1 MPLVS
6 EGVYIDDGAS
16 KSFEFESAY
25 YLNFQIQS
33 ALASLHHLTNYAD
46 SFEWENRCQY
56 YHFYS
61 DHLLYSW
68 GQITSRFISVKKAK
82 ALYCER
88 KECNRNNYRFTERDY
103 PLLSSKRARNVI
115 EHIDEYNADIIKEK
129 HGVGGFNLIDA
140 NTEESLKKLLREMR
154 ELHPYT
160 LDLLTNE
167 LYIRYKK
174 EDLTINLEELKKEL
188 LSLLSR
194 VRSFLE
200 FVSMI

>member
-1 MPLVS
+1 MPLLS
-6 EGVYIDDGAS
+6 EGVYIDDGSS
-16 KSFEFESAY
+16 KPFEFESAY

-33 ALASLHHLTNYAD
+33 ALASLHHLANYDD

-56 YHFYS
+56 YHFYT

-68 GQITSRFISVKKAK
+68 GQITSRFISVKKAN

-88 KECNRNNYRFTERDY
+88 KECNKNNYRFTESDY

-129 HGVGGFNLIDA
+129 QGVGGFNLIDA
-140 NTEESLKKLLREMR
+140 ATGESLKKRLCETRDQ
-154 ELHPYT
+154 HPYT

-167 LYIRYKK
+167 LYIRYKD
-174 EDLTINLEELKKEL
+174 EDLTISLEKLKDEL

-194 VRSFLE
+194 VRTFIE
-200 FVSMI
+200 YVSMV